1 MTLRM
6 QKLPVCVCVF
16 IACAARYIH
25 DNPEAI
31 IAGSA
36 VAVIFCM
43 FIVVVMVILLIK
55 RWPSVLYLDQLLKKT
70 LRFRRRRLEE
80 EQHI

>member
-55 RWPSVLYLDQLLKKT
+55 R
-70 LRFRRRRLEE
+70 
-80 EQHI
+80 